1 MIRSQ
6 FGWVLIL
13 VELHVIQHQAYQW
26 LRANGGD
33 KPRMNEFYFV
43 VTKARKLKNTSQVTG
58 QPLILA
64 SLIKLI
70 SCAVET

>member
-33 KPRMNEFYFV
+33 KPKMNEFYFV
-43 VTKARKLKNTSQVTG
+43 ITKARKTKKYFAG
-58 QPLILA
+58 DGPA
-64 SLIKLI
+64 SH
-70 SCAVET
+70 SCLFN